1 MDNGKGSAMQKSGR
15 EKKKK
20 NLGEREKMFHVGNGN
35 GKGLLMGMYSMVQS
49 SKKTCGD
56 GEE

>member
-1 MDNGKGSAMQKSGR
+1 MEGTPWIMER
-15 EKKKK
+15 VRLCR

-35 GKGLLMGMYSMVQS
+35 GKGLQMGMYSMVQN